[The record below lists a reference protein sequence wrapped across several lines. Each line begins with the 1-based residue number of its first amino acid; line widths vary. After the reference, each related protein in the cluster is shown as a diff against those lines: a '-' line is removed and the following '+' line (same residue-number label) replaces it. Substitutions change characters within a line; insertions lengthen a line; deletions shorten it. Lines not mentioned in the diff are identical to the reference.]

1 MLVEGRIGVS
11 SQTPE
16 VLPWSDVQQVKMYT
30 VEYVENAAFAR
41 FGLLYPFDRYKYV
54 HTVLYSNWL

>member
-54 HTVLYSNWL
+54 HTVL